1 MTKWRLE
8 GRFFYGM
15 NFAIAYLCLFYG
27 ENIINKI
34 LFTFALVSKG
44 TKTTS

>member
-27 ENIINKI
+27 GNIINKI